1 MSELV
6 LLRPWWL
13 LALPLLVVIALW
25 QWRRGPAA
33 GGWERV
39 MPLAMFEAMRVL
51 GHMQGGARR
60 QGVALLASASLLCL
74 GLCGPAV
81 PRADAPVLAGSGAVL
96 IALDMSPSVADGP
109 ALADAQAAA
118 AALLTAA
125 AGRPVGMLLY
135 SGEAYEVAAPTADPA
150 TLESQIA
157 VLARDTMPDG
167 GSRPASALALARQML
182 QASLDAD
189 LVLISDGGGVDG
201 AAQAEAQRL
210 AGDGVRLSVLTLTG
224 RAGGSTDAAALEAL
238 GSLAAPARAPS
249 AVLRR
254 LSQRGPLERDP
265 AISILAFLDLGPY
278 LAALAGLPLLGL
290 FRRRA

>member
-1 MSELV
+1 MSDLV

-13 LALPLLVVIALW
+13 LALPLLAILALW
-25 QWRRGPAA
+25 RWQQGPAG

-39 MPLAMFEAMRVL
+39 MPPVMVEAMRAL
-51 GHMQGGARR
+51 GHLGGGARR
-60 QGVALLASASLLCL
+60 QGVALLASAFLLSL

-81 PRADAPVLAGSGAVL
+81 PRADAPVLAGSGAVV
-96 IALDMSPSVADGP
+96 IALDMSPSVTEGP

-118 AALLTAA
+118 AALLTAVS
-125 AGRPVGMLLY
+125 GRPVGMLLY
-135 SGEAYEVAAPTADPA
+135 SGEAYEVAAPTSDPA

-157 VLARDTMPDG
+157 VLARDTMPSG

-182 QASLDAD
+182 RASPDAD

-201 AAQAEAQRL
+201 AAQAEAERL

-224 RAGGSTDAAALEAL
+224 SAGGVSDPAALEAL
-238 GSLAAPARAPS
+238 ASLAAPARAPS
-249 AVLRR
+249 PVLAR
-254 LSQRGPLERDP
+254 LAQRGALERDP
-265 AISILAFLDLGPY
+265 ALSTLAYLDLGPC
-278 LAALAGLPLLGL
+278 LAVLAGLPLLGL

>member
-1 MSELV
+1 MNELV

-13 LALPLLVVIALW
+13 AALPLLLALAIW
-25 QWRRGPAA
+25 QWRRGPHA
-33 GGWERV
+33 GGWSRV
-39 MPLAMFEAMRVL
+39 MPPAMFAAMRAL
-51 GHMQGGARR
+51 GHLQAGTRG
-60 QGVALLASASLLCL
+60 QSVALLASATLLSL

-81 PRADAPVLAGSGAVL
+81 PRADAPVLAGSGAIL
-96 IALDMSPSVADGP
+96 IALDMSPSVAESP

-118 AALLTAA
+118 ADLLTAA

-157 VLARDTMPDG
+157 VLGRDTMPG
-167 GSRPASALALARQML
+167 SGSRPASALALARRML
-182 QASLDAD
+182 HASRDAD
-189 LVLISDGGGVDG
+189 LVLISDGGGVDD
-201 AAQAEAQRL
+201 AARAEAERL

-224 RAGGSTDAAALEAL
+224 PAGGSADAAALEAL
-238 GSLAAPARAPS
+238 GSLAAPARTPS

-254 LSQRGPLERDP
+254 LSQRGTLARDP
-265 AISILAFLDLGPY
+265 ALSTLAFLDLGPY
-278 LAALAGLPLLGL
+278 LAALAGLPLLSL

>member
-13 LALPLLVVIALW
+13 LAVPLLVAIALW
-25 QWRRGPAA
+25 QWRRGTTA

-39 MPLAMFEAMRVL
+39 MPPAMLEAMRVL
-51 GHMQGGARR
+51 GHIRGGGRR
-60 QGVALLASASLLCL
+60 QGVALLASAALLCA
-74 GLCGPAV
+74 GLSGPAV

-96 IALDMSPSVADGP
+96 IALDMSPSVAEGP

-125 AGRPVGMLLY
+125 SGRPVGMLLY

-167 GSRPASALALARQML
+167 GSRPASALALARHIL
-182 QASLDAD
+182 RTSPDAD

-201 AAQAEAQRL
+201 AARAEAERL
-210 AGDGVRLSVLTLTG
+210 ASDGVRLSVLTLTG
-224 RAGGSTDAAALEAL
+224 SVGGSDDAAALDAL
-238 GSLAAPARAPS
+238 GSLSAPARAPA

-254 LSQRGPLERDP
+254 LSQRGALERDP
-265 AISILAFLDLGPY
+265 ALSTLAFRDLGPF
-278 LAALAGLPLLGL
+278 LAALAGVPLLGL

>member
-6 LLRPWWL
+6 LLRPGWL
-13 LALPLLVVIALW
+13 LALPLLVALAWW
-25 QWRRGPAA
+25 QWWRGPAA

-39 MPLAMFEAMRVL
+39 MPPAMVEAMRAL
-51 GHMQGGARR
+51 GHIRGGDRR
-60 QGVALLASASLLCL
+60 QGLALLASAALLSL
-74 GLCGPAV
+74 GLSGPAV
-81 PRADAPVLAGSGAVL
+81 PRADAPMLAGSGAVL
-96 IALDMSPSVADGP
+96 IALDMSPSVTEGP

-118 AALLTAA
+118 ASILTAA
-125 AGRPVGMLLY
+125 VGRPVGMLLF

-182 QASLDAD
+182 QGSPAAD

-201 AAQAEAQRL
+201 AAQAEAERL
-210 AGDGVRLSVLTLTG
+210 VGDGVRLSVLTLTNN
-224 RAGGSTDAAALEAL
+224 AGGAADTAALEAL
-238 GSLAAPARAPS
+238 GSLAVPARTPA

-254 LSQRGPLERDP
+254 LTQGGSLERDP
-265 AISILAFLDLGPY
+265 ALSTLAFLDLGPC